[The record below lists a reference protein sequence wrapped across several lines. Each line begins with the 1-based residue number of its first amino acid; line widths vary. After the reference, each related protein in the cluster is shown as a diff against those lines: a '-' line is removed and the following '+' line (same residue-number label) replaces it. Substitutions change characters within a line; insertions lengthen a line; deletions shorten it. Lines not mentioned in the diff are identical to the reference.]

1 MARGSG
7 RTDSTGKISSRMII
21 LGKKWIFFFV
31 SLWGERGDKPVVSHE
46 DPGANDHR
54 NVEWDVVLDRILS
67 VIKTL
72 S

>member
-1 MARGSG
+1 M
-7 RTDSTGKISSRMII
+7 D
-21 LGKKWIFFFV
+21 FFFV

-46 DPGANDHR
+46 DPGANDHSS
-54 NVEWDVVLDRILS
+54 VEWDGVLDRILS

>member
-1 MARGSG
+1 M
-7 RTDSTGKISSRMII
+7 D
-21 LGKKWIFFFV
+21 FFFV

-54 NVEWDVVLDRILS
+54 SVEWDVVLDRILS